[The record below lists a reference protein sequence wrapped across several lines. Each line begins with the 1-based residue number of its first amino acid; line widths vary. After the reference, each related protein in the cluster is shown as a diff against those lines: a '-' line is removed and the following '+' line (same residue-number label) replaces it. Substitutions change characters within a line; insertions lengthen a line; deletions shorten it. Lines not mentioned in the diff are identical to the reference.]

1 MPRASIAI
9 GQSISNVVDFLKP
22 LSPSLVDCVC
32 PSNGAHSMM
41 RKTPQANHRSDRIK
55 AARDEAAR
63 LPAGPEKDALLGQA
77 EQDEVALRVLQWMTS
92 SGHLAQPS
100 DLLPVKRHPLRRK

>member
-1 MPRASIAI
+1 
-9 GQSISNVVDFLKP
+9 
-22 LSPSLVDCVC
+22 
-32 PSNGAHSMM
+32 MM

>member
-22 LSPSLVDCVC
+22 LCPSLVDCVC

-41 RKTPQANHRSDRIK
+41 RKTPQANHLSDRIK

-77 EQDEVALRVLQWMTS
+77 EQDEVALRVIQWMTS
-92 SGHLAQPS
+92 SGHLAPPS

>member
-41 RKTPQANHRSDRIK
+41 RKTPQANHLSDRIK

-77 EQDEVALRVLQWMTS
+77 EPDEVALRVMTS
-92 SGHLAQPS
+92 SGHLAPPS